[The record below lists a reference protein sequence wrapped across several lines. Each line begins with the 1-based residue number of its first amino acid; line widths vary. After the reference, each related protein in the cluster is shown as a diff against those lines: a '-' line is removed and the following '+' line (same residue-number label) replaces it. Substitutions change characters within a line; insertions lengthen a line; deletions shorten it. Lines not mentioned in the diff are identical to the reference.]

1 LKPAVFFREL
11 RHRKVLR
18 AAAVYAVIGWAVIEA
33 SDTIFPA
40 LSIPE
45 GAFTAVLVITLVG
58 FPVALVA
65 AWMFDITSHGVRRTQ
80 PLSAG
85 SAAEPLDRPTD
96 GPLDGTLAAALA
108 AEGPASPRSIA
119 VLAFANMS
127 DDPDNEYFSDGVTEE
142 IINALARVAG
152 LHVAARTSSFS
163 FKGMDQDVTEIG
175 RRLRVATVLEGSVR
189 KAGQQVRIAA
199 QLVNAADGYH
209 IWSEVYDRELADIF
223 EVQEEIAR
231 AIVDKLKVEFMGE
244 GDEPLVQRHTENLDA
259 YNLYLRGRYFWN
271 QRERGLTKGI
281 EYLEHAIAAD
291 GRYALAYSGLADSYN
306 LLGFYGF
313 LRPKEVFPKAKVQA
327 RKALE
332 LDPELGE
339 AHASL
344 AFACMLFDWKWADA
358 EGEFRR
364 AMELCPAYVTA
375 HHWYSEFL
383 LAMGR
388 MEEGIAEARQALR
401 LDPIGLIINTLLGMA
416 LYLARDY
423 EEAIEAC
430 KKTLELEPD
439 FLPVY
444 LWLGLAYG
452 QTGRHDKAIE
462 IFEKAKAQS
471 DGRPAMTALLGL
483 AYAVAGRTRDAE
495 TALEELREV
504 SRTSYVSPFDVA
516 RIHIGLGEGAS
527 GLERLEDAY
536 EERSIGLV
544 WMGVDPTL
552 DPVRSDPGFQDLL
565 RRMDL
570 QR

>member
-1 LKPAVFFREL
+1 MKPAVFFREL

-58 FPVALVA
+58 FPVALVG
-65 AWMFDITSHGVRRTQ
+65 AWMFDITPHGLTRTQ
-80 PLSAG
+80 PLSAD
-85 SAAEPLDRPTD
+85 SAAEPLDRPPD
-96 GPLDGTLAAALA
+96 GSLAAAVA
-108 AEGPASPRSIA
+108 ADGPASPRSIA
-119 VLAFANMS
+119 VLPFANMS

-142 IINALARVAG
+142 IINALAKVAG

-163 FKGMDQDVTEIG
+163 FKGKDQDVTEIG

-209 IWSEVYDRELADIF
+209 IWSEVYDRELCDIF

-231 AIVDKLKVEFMGE
+231 TIVDKLKVEFMGE
-244 GDEPLVQRHTENLDA
+244 GDESLVQRHTENLDA

-281 EYLEHAIAAD
+281 EYFEHAIAAD

-313 LRPKEVFPKAKVQA
+313 LRPKEAFPKAKVQA

-344 AFACMLFDWKWADA
+344 GFACMLFDWKWADA
-358 EGEFRR
+358 EGEFTR
-364 AMELCPAYVTA
+364 AMDLSPTYVTA

-388 MEEGIAEARQALR
+388 MEEGIAEARQAVR

-430 KKTLELEPD
+430 LKTLDLEPD
-439 FLPVY
+439 FLPAYV
-444 LWLGLAYG
+444 WLGLAYG
-452 QTGRHDKAIE
+452 EMGRHEKAIE

-471 DGRPAMTALLGL
+471 DGRPAMTALLGH
-483 AYAVAGRTRDAE
+483 ACAVAGRTRDAE

-504 SRTSYVSPFDVA
+504 SRTSYVSPFDLA
-516 RIHIGLGEGAS
+516 RIYIGLGEGAS

-536 EERSIGLV
+536 EERAIGLV
-544 WMGVDPTL
+544 WIGVDPTL

>member
-1 LKPAVFFREL
+1 
-11 RHRKVLR
+11 LR
-18 AAAVYAVIGWAVIEA
+18 AAAIYAVIGWAVIEA

-45 GAFTAVLVITLVG
+45 GAFTVVLIVTLVG
-58 FPVALVA
+58 FPAALVGT
-65 AWMFDITSHGVRRTQ
+65 WMFDITPHGLKRTQ
-80 PLSAG
+80 PLSAD
-85 SAAEPLDRPTD
+85 SAAKPLDRPTD
-96 GPLDGTLAAALA
+96 GPLAAAVAPDRL
-108 AEGPASPRSIA
+108 ASPRSIA
-119 VLAFANMS
+119 VLPFANMS
-127 DDPDNEYFSDGVTEE
+127 EDPDNEYFSDGVTEE
-142 IINALARVAG
+142 IINTLAKVAG

-163 FKGMDQDVTEIG
+163 FKGKDEDVTEIG

-189 KAGQQVRIAA
+189 KAGQRVRIAA

-209 IWSEVYDRELADIF
+209 IWSEAYDRELADIF

-231 AIVDKLKVEFMGE
+231 AIVGKLKVEFMGE
-244 GDEPLVQRHTENLDA
+244 GDQPLVQRHTENLNA

-271 QRERGLTKGI
+271 QRERGLMKGI
-281 EYLEHAIAAD
+281 EHLEHAIAAD

-313 LRPKEVFPKAKVQA
+313 LRPKEAFPKAKVQA
-327 RKALE
+327 RKALK

-344 AFACMLFDWKWADA
+344 AFACMLFDRKWADV
-358 EGEFRR
+358 EREFTR
-364 AMELCPAYVTA
+364 AMELNPAYVTA

-383 LAMGR
+383 MAMGR

-416 LYLARDY
+416 LYFARDY
-423 EEAIEAC
+423 GRAIEAC
-430 KKTLELEPD
+430 LKTLDLEPD
-439 FLPVY
+439 FLPAY

-452 QTGRHDKAIE
+452 QTDRHDKAIE

-471 DGRPAMTALLGL
+471 DGRPAVAALLGH
-483 AYAVAGRTRDAE
+483 AYALAGRTGDAE
-495 TALEELREV
+495 AALEELREV
-504 SRTSYVSPFDVA
+504 SRTSYVSPFDLA
-516 RIHIGLGEGAS
+516 RIYIGLGERAS

-536 EERSIGLV
+536 EERAIGLV